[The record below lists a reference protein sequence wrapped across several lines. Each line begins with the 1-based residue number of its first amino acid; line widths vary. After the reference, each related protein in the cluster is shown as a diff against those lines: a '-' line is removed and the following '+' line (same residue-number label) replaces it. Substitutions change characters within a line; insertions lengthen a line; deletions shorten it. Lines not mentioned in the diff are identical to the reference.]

1 MDPRG
6 AVHHRRPLV
15 ATSFGWLF
23 TEMGRQP
30 WVVYGVLKTSAAVST
45 GVPAWEVL
53 VSLVVFTLLYGSL
66 AVVEVKIL
74 TRYAKAGP
82 PESVETS

>member
-1 MDPRG
+1 
-6 AVHHRRPLV
+6 
-15 ATSFGWLF
+15 
-23 TEMGRQP
+23 MGRQP

-82 PESVETS
+82 PESVETSYTDDPGAGDPDRPLVFAY